1 MKKTILLVLFSLL
14 ILSCGNEPDSVES
27 LIEKGDVTQLR
38 EKKAELNKQQAE
50 LSKKIDLLDAE
61 IKKLDPNKNFA
72 LVTTQKIKDT
82 IFKHYAEVQGDV
94 ATDENIV
101 VYPESAGILKDV
113 RVDEGQKVSKG
124 QILAIVDD
132 GGLSSELARLKTQ
145 AALAKTTFERQ
156 ERLWEQ
162 NIGSEIQY
170 LQAKAN
176 YEALNSSINQVQSQL
191 GKSII
196 RAPFAGIIDEVYTEQ
211 GVVVAPG
218 QNQLFRL
225 ISLKNMFVEAEVPE
239 SYFGK
244 IGKNTEVLVEIASLN
259 KTFKGEINRVGN
271 NINPNNRTFTIEIAI
286 PNEDGMIVPNQIA
299 TVKFND
305 YSKENAIIIPENIV
319 QRNAT
324 GKSIVYTLKIKDE
337 NSGVVQENVIET
349 GYSYNESVE
358 ITEGLESGDI
368 IILEGSKNLRDG
380 QEVTVRNQVYE

>member
-1 MKKTILLVLFSLL
+1 M
-14 ILSCGNEPDSVES
+14 
-27 LIEKGDVTQLR
+27 
-38 EKKAELNKQQAE
+38 
-50 LSKKIDLLDAE
+50 
-61 IKKLDPNKNFA
+61 
-72 LVTTQKIKDT
+72 
-82 IFKHYAEVQGDV
+82 
-94 ATDENIV
+94 
-101 VYPESAGILKDV
+101 
-113 RVDEGQKVSKG
+113 
-124 QILAIVDD
+124 AIVDD

-259 KTFKGEINRVGN
+259 KTFKGVINRVGN

>member
-176 YEALNSSINQVQSQL
+176 YEALNSSINQVQ
-191 GKSII
+191 
-196 RAPFAGIIDEVYTEQ
+196 
-211 GVVVAPG
+211 
-218 QNQLFRL
+218 
-225 ISLKNMFVEAEVPE
+225 
-239 SYFGK
+239 
-244 IGKNTEVLVEIASLN
+244 
-259 KTFKGEINRVGN
+259 
-271 NINPNNRTFTIEIAI
+271 
-286 PNEDGMIVPNQIA
+286 
-299 TVKFND
+299 
-305 YSKENAIIIPENIV
+305 
-319 QRNAT
+319 
-324 GKSIVYTLKIKDE
+324 
-337 NSGVVQENVIET
+337 
-349 GYSYNESVE
+349 
-358 ITEGLESGDI
+358 
-368 IILEGSKNLRDG
+368 NLRLF
-380 QEVTVRNQVYE
+380 